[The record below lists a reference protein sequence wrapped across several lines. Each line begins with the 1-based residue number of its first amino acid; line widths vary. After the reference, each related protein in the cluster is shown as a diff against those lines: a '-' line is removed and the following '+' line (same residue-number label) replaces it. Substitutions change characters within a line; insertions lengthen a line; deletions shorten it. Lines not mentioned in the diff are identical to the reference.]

1 LNDKQRQDQSP
12 VSGEDQQFRVH
23 LFRQKVGTVLQHN
36 LNRAKMDGAKAFRVY
51 GAYEAQFSAGG
62 RAMPG
67 GYQVPL
73 IGGASLPAPQE
84 TVARVGCERLQNTKD
99 ATDAKALLEIR
110 SLFDHKSSQSH
121 SKDGEFRECDALC
134 RSTFAHL
141 AKILHGLASCFS
153 SGHTAPVVCL
163 PLIIVTAAQIKNRG
177 TRVQQAM

>member
-1 LNDKQRQDQSP
+1 
-12 VSGEDQQFRVH
+12 
-23 LFRQKVGTVLQHN
+23 
-36 LNRAKMDGAKAFRVY
+36 
-51 GAYEAQFSAGG
+51 
-62 RAMPG
+62 MPG

-99 ATDAKALLEIR
+99 ATDAKALLETR

-153 SGHTAPVVCL
+153 SGHTAPVVCWPSSL
-163 PLIIVTAAQIKNRG
+163 LQLRRSRTEAREFNRQCRYRTILSPSICALG
-177 TRVQQAM
+177 VSRTHPG